1 MKNKMIF
8 TAFLFIAFSVS
19 SCRNTVDQSSKSKE
33 FVYDAS
39 PESAGFSVERL
50 ARLDTLLNEY
60 IHKGIF
66 PNAVTF
72 VARHG
77 KVVHYKAFGWKNIEN
92 KEPLELNDIFRIAS
106 QTKALTTVGL
116 MMLYEKG
123 RFLLDDPISKYI
135 PEFKNPKVLV
145 KFNASDSSYTSRPAK
160 REITI
165 RQLLCHTSGIYYPD
179 ALAEK
184 VGIHV
189 ADVLVP
195 LHDKVT
201 VGEIT
206 KKKAKLPLNHDPG
219 EGWNY
224 FGTNTDAI
232 GYLIEILSGKPLDVY
247 LRKEL
252 FEPLEMVDSYF
263 FLPAEKATRLVTLYS
278 NDSITGVLYKCKNE
292 SYQSYPVAG
301 AKTYFKGGSGVVG
314 TIQDYANFCK
324 MLLNG
329 GSFNGKQLLG
339 RKTIDLMR
347 TNQIGDF
354 EVWERKS
361 KFGLGFE
368 LITEKSASIC
378 PGSVGSFGWGGM
390 FTTWY
395 VMDPSEDLIMLLY
408 TNIDQ
413 CDFDILEKL
422 KIVVYQALIDQK

>member
-179 ALAEK
+179 ALAVK
-184 VGIHV
+184 AGLPDIN
-189 ADVLVP
+189 AMVP
-195 LHDKVT
+195 LEPVT
-201 VGEIT
+201 AGEVTRKI
-206 KKKAKLPLNHDPG
+206 AKLPLNHDPG
-219 EGWNY
+219 EGWIYN
-224 FGTNTDAI
+224 GSNTLAI
-232 GYLIEILSGKPLDVY
+232 GYLIEILSGQPLDEY
-247 LRKEL
+247 LRKEVY
-252 FEPLEMVDSYF
+252 EPLEMYDSYF
-263 FLPAEKATRLVTLYS
+263 YLPTGKASRLVTLYS
-278 NDSITGVLYKCKNE
+278 NDSLTGALYVCKNVAD
-292 SYQSYPVAG
+292 QTYPVAG
-301 AKTYFKGGSGVVG
+301 PRTFFKGNSGAVG

-324 MLLNG
+324 MIMNE

-368 LITEKSASIC
+368 LITEKSTSIC
-378 PGSVGSFGWGGM
+378 PGSVGTIGWGGA

-395 VMDPSEDLIMLLY
+395 VIDPSEDLIMLLY

-413 CDFDILEKL
+413 LDFDILEKL